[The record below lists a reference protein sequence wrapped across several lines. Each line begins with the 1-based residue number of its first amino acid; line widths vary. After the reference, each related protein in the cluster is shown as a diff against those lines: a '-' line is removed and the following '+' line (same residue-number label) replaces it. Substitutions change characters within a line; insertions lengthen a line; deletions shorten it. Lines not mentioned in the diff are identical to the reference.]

1 MKVCLI
7 RPPTIVPVGVFVG
20 SLTPPIGLA
29 YLTGSLKNAG
39 HETVVIDSVGLALEE
54 KQNFGDGLLRYGL
67 NFEDICKLIP
77 KDVGLIGISGMFSSD
92 WNALKPLYQMICERS
107 KNIFVL
113 AGGEHFTA
121 APEVSMNYLPLLDGI
136 ALGEGE
142 ETIIE
147 VANALELNKPLYQ
160 IQGLVLRKKNLKEP
174 YPLSFFNSDNE
185 DYIRTLPRKRI
196 KQIDEIS
203 WPAWECIPVENY
215 LTRELSYGVNRGRS
229 MPMLAS
235 RGCPYSC
242 TFCSNP
248 QMWGTRWVARDVKD
262 VVDEIEFYIKK
273 YQITNIDFYDLT
285 AIVKKKWIMNFCKE
299 LLKRKID
306 ITWQLPSGTRSE
318 AIDKDVCPLL
328 YASGCRN
335 MNYAPESGSKEILKL
350 IKKKVKLKS
359 LVNSLSAANHASI
372 NVKMNIII
380 GLPMESHIDIWKTL
394 WTLVIYSFYGAYDV
408 SIGIFAPYPGSE
420 LYDELV
426 RKKRIT
432 HDDNYWDKLSYVD
445 ITKNPESY
453 CEKVSSKWL
462 VFYNWLGFALFYSSN
477 YIFRP
482 LRIFQTISHLKTGQH
497 ESRGEMALSQIYS
510 RIKLYYST

>member
-1 MKVCLI
+1 M
-7 RPPTIVPVGVFVG
+7 
-20 SLTPPIGLA
+20 
-29 YLTGSLKNAG
+29 
-39 HETVVIDSVGLALEE
+39 
-54 KQNFGDGLLRYGL
+54 
-67 NFEDICKLIP
+67 ICK
-77 KDVGLIGISGMFSSD
+77 
-92 WNALKPLYQMICERS
+92 AS
-107 KNIFVL
+107 KSTFVL

-121 APEVSMNYLPLLDGI
+121 APEVSMDYLPLLDGI

-142 ETIIE
+142 ETIVE
-147 VANALELNKPLYQ
+147 VANAISSEKSLETV
-160 IQGLVLRKKNLKEP
+160 QGLVLRKKDLNEP
-174 YPLSFFNSDNE
+174 LPLSYFNSKNKK
-185 DYIRTLPRKRI
+185 YIRTIPRKRI
-196 KQIDEIS
+196 RGVDEIS
-203 WPAWECIPVENY
+203 WPAWDQIPVEDY

-262 VVDEIEFYIKK
+262 VVNEIEFYIKT
-273 YQITNIDFYDLT
+273 YNITNIDFYDLT
-285 AIVKKKWIMNFCKE
+285 AIVKKKWIIDFCKE

-318 AIDKDVCPLL
+318 AIDEDVCPLL

-335 MNYAPESGSKEILKL
+335 MNYAPESGSKEVLKK

-359 LVNSLSAANHASI
+359 LCKSLVAANKASI
-372 NVKMNIII
+372 NIKMNIII
-380 GLPMESHIDIWKTL
+380 GLPMENHLDIWKTL
-394 WTLVIYSFYGAYDV
+394 WSLIIYSFYGAYDV

-426 RKKRIT
+426 KKNRIT

-453 CEKVSSKWL
+453 CNKVSAKWL
-462 VFYNWLGFALFYSSN
+462 IFYNWLGFLLFYSSN
-477 YIFRP
+477 YLFRP
-482 LRIFQTISHLKTGQH
+482 KRIINTLSNLKSGKH
-497 ESRGEMALSQIYS
+497 ESRGEMALSQIIS
-510 RIKLYYST
+510 RLRLYYNTNRKPS